1 MYTSTGVPMTNV
13 IKRNTFS
20 RPDYMLE
27 RRSENWSTR
36 RTFYYGLIK
45 YSLAFGAAGAF
56 YLTDSNYFKDD
67 LNSRPDLQ
75 PMRIMCEQS
84 MPLKER
90 KVFVD
95 LYQGKYYGF
104 NRGQG
109 NYFGK
114 QLTNNAEHSWFRKL
128 LKWFY
133 PYYEYNVDGYNYSIF
148 HDINKDYH
156 SADYS
161 NHYHFE

>member
-1 MYTSTGVPMTNV
+1 MTNV

-45 YSLAFGAAGAF
+45 YSLAIGAAGAY
-56 YLTDSNYFKDD
+56 YLTDSDYFNDD

-95 LYQGKYYGF
+95 LNQGKYYGF

-114 QLTNNAEHSWFRKL
+114 KLTNNAEHSWFRKL

-133 PYYEYNVDGYNYSIF
+133 PYYEYNVDGYNYSTF
-148 HDINKDYH
+148 HDIKKDYH
-156 SADYS
+156 STDYS